1 MTNIPSDQPPGPRV
15 SETRARAGFKD
26 KPVLWV
32 LVASLALAVVL
43 VMGAMLWRPDR
54 LESMDADAGRDRRDA
69 ELFQTTPQAP
79 KGD

>member
-32 LVASLALAVVL
+32 LGISILLAVVAL
-43 VMGAMLWRPDR
+43 IGLFLANNSRM
-54 LESMDADAGRDRRDA
+54 ETMDADTGRDRRDA
-69 ELFQTTPQAP
+69 EMFETTPQAP

>member
-32 LVASLALAVVL
+32 LVASLALAVIF
-43 VMGAMLWRPDR
+43 VMGAMLWRPDK
-54 LESMDADAGRDRRDA
+54 LESMDADTGRDRRDA
-69 ELFQTTPQAP
+69 ELFDQTPQAP

>member
-1 MTNIPSDQPPGPRV
+1 
-15 SETRARAGFKD
+15 
-26 KPVLWV
+26 V

>member
-15 SETRARAGFKD
+15 SETRARGGFKD

-32 LVASLALAVVL
+32 LGIGLLLAVVAL
-43 VMGAMLWRPDR
+43 IGLFLANNSRM
-54 LESMDADAGRDRRDA
+54 ETMDADTGRDRRDA
-69 ELFQTTPQAP
+69 EMFDQTPQAP

>member
-15 SETRARAGFKD
+15 PETRARAGFKD

-32 LVASLALAVVL
+32 LLASLALAVL
-43 VMGAMLWRPDR
+43 FVMGAMLWRPDK
-54 LESMDADAGRDRRDA
+54 LESADADAGRDRRDA
-69 ELFQTTPQAP
+69 ELFDTQRQPP

>member
-15 SETRARAGFKD
+15 SETRARGGFKD

-32 LVASLALAVVL
+32 LAASLALAVVF
-43 VMGAMLWRPDR
+43 VMGAMLWQPNR
-54 LESMDADAGRDRRDA
+54 LESMDADTGRDRRDA